1 MIYMIKNVISFI
13 LNTLVYTPC
22 TLKVQDSNEMIFI
35 LKLYWL
41 QKLISKGILLSLLYI
56 LGLVDYKNYVMIST
70 YENQL
75 SFTVK

>member
-1 MIYMIKNVISFI
+1 MIKNVISFI

-22 TLKVQDSNEMIFI
+22 TLEVQDSNEMIFI

-56 LGLVDYKNYVMIST
+56 LGLVDHKNYVMIST
-70 YENQL
+70 YENHI